1 MARAQG
7 LYSHVVAWLKI
18 LLPLL
23 ALGLL
28 STIFLLSRSNDP
40 VSKVPFASA
49 LQRAGDAAT
58 EMVSSPHYAGSTARG
73 DLVTITAQSARPG
86 FEGIIEAEELDAR
99 IQMKDGSELFLHS
112 AAATMR
118 EDEQRINF
126 RGGVVITSSTGYVV
140 TTQSMVSSIEYIDVE
155 SLAPVKGEGPLGT
168 LEASKMQIKA
178 IDEGD
183 DVQMLFTG
191 GVKMVYLPQNK

>member
-1 MARAQG
+1 MARARG
-7 LYSHVVAWLKI
+7 LYSRLVAWLKI

-58 EMVSSPHYAGSTARG
+58 EMVSSPYYAGSTTRG
-73 DLVTITAQSARPG
+73 DMVTITAKSARPVSK
-86 FEGIIEAEELDAR
+86 GIIEADELAAR
-99 IQMKDGSELFLHS
+99 IQMADGSELLLNS
-112 AAATMR
+112 ELATMR
-118 EDEQRINF
+118 EDEQKMNL
-126 RGGVVITSSTGYVV
+126 RGGVVITSSTGYVL
-140 TTQSMVSSIEYIDVE
+140 TSQSMVSSIDYIDVE
-155 SLAPVKGEGPLGT
+155 SLAPVQGEGPLGT
-168 LEASKMQIKA
+168 LEAAKMRIQA
-178 IDEGD
+178 IDD
-183 DVQMLFTG
+183 SNDVQMLFTG